1 MWSRYVPKPRP
12 GINSIIRKMQD
23 SLEGLGERDDS
34 ITVDEEM
41 CILQWV
47 YENARRYWLCEDDP
61 LQARSKG
68 GADIVVI
75 DDVPLTPAALLS
87 KQTDPGRPVI
97 FENRLQVQK
106 GALQD
111 ASNFSTRPWNFLRER
126 LKHVDLVVSQA
137 PKELLPNIMPQKKV
151 GYIPVSVDQ

>member
-1 MWSRYVPKPRP
+1 M
-12 GINSIIRKMQD
+12 NSIIRKMQD
-23 SLEGLGERDDS
+23 TLEGMGGRDDS
-34 ITVDEEM
+34 ITIEEEM

-87 KQTDPGRPVI
+87 KQVDPGRPVI
-97 FENRLQVQK
+97 FENRLQVQQS
-106 GALQD
+106 ALQD
-111 ASNFSTRPWNFLRER
+111 AKNFSTPLWDFLRER

-137 PKELLPNIMPQKKV
+137 PKELVPDIMPQKKV
-151 GYIPVSVDQ
+151 GYIPVSVEQ